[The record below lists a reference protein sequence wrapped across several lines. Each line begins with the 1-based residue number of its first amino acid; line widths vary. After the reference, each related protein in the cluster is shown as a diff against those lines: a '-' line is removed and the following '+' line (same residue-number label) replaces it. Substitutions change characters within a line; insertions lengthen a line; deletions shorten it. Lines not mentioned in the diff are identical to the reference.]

1 MATNAATDRYYGTG
15 RRKSSTARVFLK
27 LGKGE
32 IKVNGRT
39 LDEYFGGR
47 KCAPKLIMQP
57 LELVDRTDSFDLLI
71 TVRGGGPM
79 GQAGAIRHG
88 IARALIQYD
97 EVGLGNVASTD
108 EDGDK
113 DGEGDSSGSGKLTMR
128 KVLRS
133 AGLVT
138 RDARRVERK
147 KVGFRKARKKEQYS
161 KR

>member
-39 LDEYFGGR
+39 LGEYFGGR
-47 KCAPKLIMQP
+47 QCAPKLIMQP

-97 EVGLGNVASTD
+97 EVGLGNVASD
-108 EDGDK
+108 DDSE
-113 DGEGDSSGSGKLTMR
+113 EGGSSSDSGKLTMR
-128 KVLRS
+128 KILRA